1 MINLPSVVA
10 IGRTVVAFDTLVL
23 DDVRASATIDIGFA
37 AMLPS
42 PEIPPA
48 INIDPSCITGLLDS
62 VPTTET
68 VLGELYALTLAL
80 KYKAL
85 RANCKINAVVD
96 VVVYEFEP
104 ALVTVNPAQLY
115 QVELSS
121 LAS

>member
-10 IGRTVVAFDTLVL
+10 IGRTVDAFDTLVL
-23 DDVRASATIDIGFA
+23 DDVRASAAIDIGFVA
-37 AMLPS
+37 ELPS
-42 PEIPPA
+42 DETPPVIYIA
-48 INIDPSCITGLLDS
+48 PICITGVLDS

-104 ALVTVNPAQLY
+104 ELTTVNPAHATQF
-115 QVELSS
+115 VLSS
-121 LAS
+121 LVS